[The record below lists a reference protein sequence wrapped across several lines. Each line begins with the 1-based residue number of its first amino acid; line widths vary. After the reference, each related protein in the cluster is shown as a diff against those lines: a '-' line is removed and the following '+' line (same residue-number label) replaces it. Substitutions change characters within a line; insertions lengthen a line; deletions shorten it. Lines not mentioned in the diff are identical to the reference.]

1 MIKLRNA
8 PLFKSVLFKL
18 FIAVSFA
25 FSLLITPAPLLPQD
39 DANTHFDIHNAR
51 ARQKALIDKAMEDYK
66 NYNPAGD
73 PDFEGMNKNSAG
85 YHKKAKEKA
94 RSILDKRLKDI
105 RVTQNEFDAG
115 VKSGGDNK
123 TKPPEFVNANNR
135 RIQKIDSLLSGLD
148 PDNSGSIP
156 KTIGSDFDATLKTND
171 PDALKEIV
179 SRAKGKN
186 YTVVQQHKYKV
197 YIKELDATVWVQ
209 PPDVSNK
216 KAFEDYVRT
225 MVNDPDAFP
234 TAGGLEYTSRPKD
247 QSKGVFGAPDPEG
260 AVLSNVHK
268 ANHALKGDASGKVD
282 LHTAAKSLSKA
293 AEISGVKNNMSEL
306 RLELENAQKAGD
318 AYEVKRIETE
328 IKVLEKSDFWKKVE
342 DLRGH
347 KTPAEAGIIDP
358 RDPPSKQKKD
368 MEKFIG
374 EMNEK
379 LKQSHFEGARRGR
392 DNIND
397 LEKKLAEAQKAGDAK
412 GANKIKNELDAIKIS
427 NSVCKE
433 EISKSNPELKKH
445 IKGVDEELDA
455 KDKTKKDKPPAED
468 SKTKPDDGSKPPDD
482 GSKPPDDGSKP
493 PDDGSKPPDDGSKP
507 PDDGT
512 KPPDDGTKPPDD
524 GTKPPQDDGKAKT
537 DDGKTK
543 TDDGKTKPP
552 DDGGKTSDDGRT
564 PPADDGKTKPDDSKT
579 KTSGDGTKPPDG
591 GGTRP
596 PDTGDAKPVAADGTP
611 GDGPRPPDSG
621 SKRPDSVKSTSTE
634 GSDAKTSGGADTK
647 TKTPSSDIKVTP
659 DAPKPIVRTAPP
671 KKGAFGPSVETP
683 KTNNIDLIKSGAM
696 DFLSGLQGGGDF
708 SNILK
713 DELHKAIKEGRD
725 PNISKVL
732 IWTTIEIGK
741 GEFIGAAVGWAGGF
755 AGSYIAGA
763 AGAAW
768 GGPIAVGVFVGGMVI
783 YEIGT
788 NGVVDGLGNL
798 TGLRAIGDL
807 IYTDWEHEFITED
820 QLKHLRAISEA
831 HAEKQIKQIREMK
844 KLLKTGADPKKIDE
858 YKKLIEKTYKNYQ
871 SYIKMGGSPNDP
883 AAKALREAIENAGD
897 LNNIPRDIKHGDP
910 TFIQADREEA
920 DDADE
925 EVEE

>member
-18 FIAVSFA
+18 FIAASFA
-25 FSLLITPAPLLPQD
+25 FSLLMAPAPLLPQD

-73 PDFEGMNKNSAG
+73 PDFKSMNKNSAE

-94 RSILDKRLKDI
+94 RSILDKRLEEI
-105 RVTQNEFDAG
+105 RITQDEFDTG
-115 VKSGGDNK
+115 GKSGGDNK
-123 TKPPEFVNANNR
+123 NKLPEFVNANNR
-135 RIQKIDSLLSGLD
+135 RNQKIDSLLSGLD
-148 PDNSGSIP
+148 LDNSGSVP

-197 YIKELDATVWVQ
+197 YIKELDATIWVQ
-209 PPDVSNK
+209 PPDVSDK
-216 KAFEDYVRT
+216 KAFEDYART

-234 TAGGLEYTSRPKD
+234 TAGGLEYTSRPD
-247 QSKGVFGAPDPEG
+247 ARSKGVFGAPDPEG

-268 ANHALKGDASGKVD
+268 ANHALKGDAAGKVD

-293 AEISGVKNNMSEL
+293 ADISGVKKNMKELRSEL
-306 RLELENAQKAGD
+306 KKAQSTGD
-318 AYEVKRIETE
+318 AREVKRIETE

-392 DNIND
+392 DNLSD
-397 LEKKLAEAQKAGDAK
+397 LEKKLADAQKAGDTGAAK
-412 GANKIKNELDAIKIS
+412 KIKNDLDAIKIS

-433 EISKSNPELKKH
+433 EISKKNPELEKH

-455 KDKTKKDKPPAED
+455 KDKMKKDKPE
-468 SKTKPDDGSKPPDD
+468 G
-482 GSKPPDDGSKP
+482 
-493 PDDGSKPPDDGSKP
+493 
-507 PDDGT
+507 
-512 KPPDDGTKPPDD
+512 
-524 GTKPPQDDGKAKT
+524 DDGKIKPG
-537 DDGKTK
+537 DG
-543 TDDGKTKPP
+543 
-552 DDGGKTSDDGRT
+552 
-564 PPADDGKTKPDDSKT
+564 DGKTKPD
-579 KTSGDGTKPPDG
+579 GDGTKPPDG
-591 GGTRP
+591 DGPRP
-596 PDTGDAKPVAADGTP
+596 PDSEGGAKPPDSDGKTKP
-611 GDGPRPPDSG
+611 DGDGAKPPDGNGPRPPDSG
-621 SKRPDSVKSTSTE
+621 SKQSASAKSNSKGTTE
-634 GSDAKTSGGADTK
+634 AKTPAS
-647 TKTPSSDIKVTP
+647 PEIKVTP

-683 KTNNIDLIKSGAM
+683 SKPKANTMGDSIKSGAM

-713 DELHKAIKEGRD
+713 DEFHKAIKEGRD
-725 PNISKVL
+725 PSISKVL
-732 IWTTIEIGK
+732 ILTTWEIGK
-741 GEFIGAAVGWAGGF
+741 GELVGAAVGWAGGF

-763 AGAAW
+763 AGTAW

-783 YEIGT
+783 YEVGK
-788 NGVVDGLGNL
+788 NGLVDGLGNL

-820 QLKHLRAISEA
+820 QLKHLRAISESLA
-831 HAEKQIKQIREMK
+831 QKQIKQIREMK
-844 KLLKTGADPKKIDE
+844 KLIKTGADPKKIEE

-871 SYIKMGGSPNDP
+871 SYIKMGGSPDDP
-883 AAKALREAIENAGD
+883 AAKALRDVIENAGD
-897 LNNIPRDIKHGDP
+897 FNNIPRDIKHGDP

-920 DDADE
+920 DEDFE
-925 EVEE
+925 E

>member
-1 MIKLRNA
+1 MSLWYNIFVNKINIKLTGEFYMIKLRNA

-25 FSLLITPAPLLPQD
+25 FSLLATPAPLLPQD

-51 ARQKALIDKAMEDYK
+51 ARQKTLIDKAMEDYK
-66 NYNPAGD
+66 NYNPDGD
-73 PDFEGMNKNSAG
+73 PDFKGMNKNSAE

-105 RVTQNEFDAG
+105 RVTQDEFDTGGKA
-115 VKSGGDNK
+115 GGDNK
-123 TKPPEFVNANNR
+123 SKPLEFVNANNR
-135 RIQKIDSLLSGLD
+135 RNQKIDSLLSGLD
-148 PDNSGSIP
+148 LDNSGSAP

-209 PPDVSNK
+209 PPDVSDK
-216 KAFEDYVRT
+216 KAFEDYART

-234 TAGGLEYTSRPKD
+234 TAGGLEYTSRPD
-247 QSKGVFGAPDPEG
+247 ARSKGVFGAPDPEG
-260 AVLSNVHK
+260 AVLANVHK
-268 ANHALKGDASGKVD
+268 ANHALKGDAAGKVD

-293 AEISGVKNNMSEL
+293 AEISGVKKNMNELRSEL
-306 RLELENAQKAGD
+306 KKAQSAGD
-318 AYEVKRIETE
+318 ASEVKRIETE

-347 KTPAEAGIIDP
+347 KTPAEAGIVDP

-392 DNIND
+392 DNISD
-397 LEKKLAEAQKAGDAK
+397 LEKKLADAQKAGDTGAAK
-412 GANKIKNELDAIKIS
+412 KIKNDIDAIKIS

-433 EISKSNPELKKH
+433 EISKKNPELEKH
-445 IKGVDEELDA
+445 IKGVDEELDT
-455 KDKTKKDKPPAED
+455 KDKMKKDKPDSDD
-468 SKTKPDDGSKPPDD
+468 SKTKSDG
-482 GSKPPDDGSKP
+482 
-493 PDDGSKPPDDGSKP
+493 
-507 PDDGT
+507 
-512 KPPDDGTKPPDD
+512 
-524 GTKPPQDDGKAKT
+524 
-537 DDGKTK
+537 
-543 TDDGKTKPP
+543 
-552 DDGGKTSDDGRT
+552 
-564 PPADDGKTKPDDSKT
+564 DGKTKPD
-579 KTSGDGTKPPDG
+579 GDGP
-591 GGTRP
+591 RP
-596 PDTGDAKPVAADGTP
+596 PDSDGGAKPSDGDGKTKP
-611 GDGPRPPDSG
+611 DGDGPRPPDSG
-621 SKRPDSVKSTSTE
+621 SKQPDTAKSNSKGTAE
-634 GSDAKTSGGADTK
+634 AKTPAS
-647 TKTPSSDIKVTP
+647 PEIKVTP
-659 DAPKPIVRTAPP
+659 DAPKPIIRTAPP

-683 KTNNIDLIKSGAM
+683 AKPKTNTMGDSIKSGAM

-713 DELHKAIKEGRD
+713 DEFHKAIKEGRD
-725 PNISKVL
+725 PNIPKVL
-732 IWTTIEIGK
+732 ILTTWEIGK
-741 GEFIGAAVGWAGGF
+741 GELVGAAVGWAGGF

-768 GGPIAVGVFVGGMVI
+768 GGPLAIGVFVGGMVI
-783 YEIGT
+783 YEVGK
-788 NGVVDGLGNL
+788 NGLVDGLGNL

-820 QLKHLRAISEA
+820 QLKHLRAISESLA
-831 HAEKQIKQIREMK
+831 QKQIKQIREMK
-844 KLLKTGADPKKIDE
+844 KLLKTGADPKKIEE
-858 YKKLIEKTYKNYQ
+858 YKKLIEKTCKNYQ
-871 SYIKMGGSPNDP
+871 SYIKMGGSPDDP
-883 AAKALREAIENAGD
+883 AAKALREVIENAGD

-920 DDADE
+920 DEGFE
-925 EVEE
+925 E

>member
-1 MIKLRNA
+1 MSLWYNIFVNKINIKLTGEFYMIKLRNA

-25 FSLLITPAPLLPQD
+25 FSLLATPAPLLPQD

-51 ARQKALIDKAMEDYK
+51 ARQKTLIDKAMEDYK
-66 NYNPAGD
+66 NYNPDGD
-73 PDFEGMNKNSAG
+73 PDFKGMNKNSAE

-105 RVTQNEFDAG
+105 RVTQDEFDTGGKA
-115 VKSGGDNK
+115 GGDNK
-123 TKPPEFVNANNR
+123 SKPLEFVNANNR
-135 RIQKIDSLLSGLD
+135 RNQKIDSLLSGLD
-148 PDNSGSIP
+148 LDNSGSAP

-209 PPDVSNK
+209 PPDVSDK
-216 KAFEDYVRT
+216 KAFEDYART

-234 TAGGLEYTSRPKD
+234 TAGGLEYTSRPD
-247 QSKGVFGAPDPEG
+247 ARSKGVFGAPDPEG
-260 AVLSNVHK
+260 AVLANVHK
-268 ANHALKGDASGKVD
+268 ANHALKGDAAGKVD

-293 AEISGVKNNMSEL
+293 AEISGVKKNMNELRSEL
-306 RLELENAQKAGD
+306 KKAQSAGD
-318 AYEVKRIETE
+318 ASEVKRIETE

-347 KTPAEAGIIDP
+347 KTPAEAGIVDP

-392 DNIND
+392 DNISD
-397 LEKKLAEAQKAGDAK
+397 LEKKLADAQKAGDTGAAK
-412 GANKIKNELDAIKIS
+412 KIKNDIDAIKIS

-433 EISKSNPELKKH
+433 EISKKNPELEKH
-445 IKGVDEELDA
+445 IKGVDEELDT
-455 KDKTKKDKPPAED
+455 KDKMKKDKPDSDD
-468 SKTKPDDGSKPPDD
+468 SKTKSDG
-482 GSKPPDDGSKP
+482 
-493 PDDGSKPPDDGSKP
+493 
-507 PDDGT
+507 
-512 KPPDDGTKPPDD
+512 
-524 GTKPPQDDGKAKT
+524 
-537 DDGKTK
+537 
-543 TDDGKTKPP
+543 
-552 DDGGKTSDDGRT
+552 
-564 PPADDGKTKPDDSKT
+564 DGKTKPD
-579 KTSGDGTKPPDG
+579 
-591 GGTRP
+591 
-596 PDTGDAKPVAADGTP
+596 

-621 SKRPDSVKSTSTE
+621 SKQPDTAKSNSKGTAE
-634 GSDAKTSGGADTK
+634 AKTPAS
-647 TKTPSSDIKVTP
+647 PEIKVTP
-659 DAPKPIVRTAPP
+659 DAPKPIIRTAPP

-683 KTNNIDLIKSGAM
+683 AKPKTNTMGDSIKSGAM

-713 DELHKAIKEGRD
+713 DEFHKAIKEGRD
-725 PNISKVL
+725 PNIPKVL
-732 IWTTIEIGK
+732 ILTTWEIGK
-741 GEFIGAAVGWAGGF
+741 GELVGAAVGWAGGF

-768 GGPIAVGVFVGGMVI
+768 GGPLAIGVFVGGMVI
-783 YEIGT
+783 YEVGK
-788 NGVVDGLGNL
+788 NGLVDGLGNL

-820 QLKHLRAISEA
+820 QLKHLRAISESLA
-831 HAEKQIKQIREMK
+831 QKQIKQIREMK
-844 KLLKTGADPKKIDE
+844 KLLKTGADPKKIEE
-858 YKKLIEKTYKNYQ
+858 YKKLIEKTCKNYQ
-871 SYIKMGGSPNDP
+871 SYIKMGGSPDDP
-883 AAKALREAIENAGD
+883 AAKALREVIENAGD

-920 DDADE
+920 DEGFE
-925 EVEE
+925 E